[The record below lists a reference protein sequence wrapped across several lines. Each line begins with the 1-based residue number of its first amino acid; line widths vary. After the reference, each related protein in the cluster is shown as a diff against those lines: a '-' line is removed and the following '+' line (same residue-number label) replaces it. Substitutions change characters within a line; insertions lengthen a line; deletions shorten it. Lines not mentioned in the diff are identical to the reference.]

1 MPGSPRRAS
10 DVSSP
15 VNSHSNSNLFPLVFP
30 SASSV
35 LCSIYNVSWK
45 TRPSVC
51 LQRFWM
57 YTIYVSKILP
67 LRAYKLQRIL
77 LLRFYLPLV
86 LCFCH
91 RCLISNIKFL
101 NEWHIC
107 LSDKQNWLCNVLNIQ
122 SKTSEATLLSPFTS
136 YFRGIL
142 MTFPQ
147 FCEVWPMGKV
157 CSVVGIFGKDSCC
170 DLVLSAELHHLVWI
184 THLSH
189 ISFIAGANL

>member
-1 MPGSPRRAS
+1 MPGSPRRAF

-15 VNSHSNSNLFPLVFP
+15 VNSHSNSNLFLLVFP

-35 LCSIYNVSWK
+35 LCRIYNVSWK

-107 LSDKQNWLCNVLNIQ
+107 LSDKQNWLCNVINIQ

-147 FCEVWPMGKV
+147 FCEVWGKV
-157 CSVVGIFGKDSCC
+157 VLLWAFLEKILVVTWFY
-170 DLVLSAELHHLVWI
+170 LQSATTWCGLHI
-184 THLSH
+184 
-189 ISFIAGANL
+189 